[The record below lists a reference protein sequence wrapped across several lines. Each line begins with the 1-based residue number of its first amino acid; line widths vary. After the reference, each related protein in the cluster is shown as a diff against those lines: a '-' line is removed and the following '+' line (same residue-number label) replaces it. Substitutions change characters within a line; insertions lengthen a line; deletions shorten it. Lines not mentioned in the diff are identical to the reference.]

1 MKLARDNGLL
11 EGKDHQFVWIVDC
24 PLFQSDPIT
33 GKLSAF
39 HHPFV
44 RPVKGDIVEGEDNT
58 KIMGQSYDLVLDGS
72 EIGSGSIRNH
82 DPKVQR
88 KVFRLLGM
96 DEVAMEREFSFFLEA
111 LEFGAPP
118 HGGIALG
125 MDRLVSILLGCES
138 IRDVIAFPKN
148 KKFQSLVDGSPAKV
162 EAAKLGELMLL
173 SIAEEDKKEE

>member
-1 MKLARDNGLL
+1 V
-11 EGKDHQFVWIVDC
+11 Q
-24 PLFQSDPIT
+24 
-33 GKLSAF
+33 
-39 HHPFV
+39 
-44 RPVKGDIVEGEDNT
+44 GDISKDEDVT

-96 DEVAMEREFSFFLEA
+96 SNEDMEREFSFFLEA

-162 EAAKLGELMLL
+162 DQAKLAELMLL
-173 SIAEEDKKEE
+173 SLAEEEGKKEG